1 MCREM
6 LVLEEKEL
14 VCVEVKR
21 KMEGGRL
28 TKPGRE
34 CVAQKNVWICH
45 RALARVIVHVSECER
60 EKEGGGKG
68 RARLLHAARGEAK
81 SASPYKQCNHRPE
94 QTIPS
99 PGNTDQS
106 GFKQSRLVPRASNW
120 QPRP

>member
-14 VCVEVKR
+14 ARVEVKR

-34 CVAQKNVWICH
+34 CVRGKNVWIC
-45 RALARVIVHVSECER
+45 RRVLARVVVHVSERER
-60 EKEGGGKG
+60 ERGK
-68 RARLLHAARGEAK
+68 ARPLHAAT
-81 SASPYKQCNHRPE
+81 SYKRCNHRPE